1 MVSRIVIFIQAVLQ
15 ISSCSFG
22 QVIQQ
27 RFDGSVDFYR
37 NWADYKAGFGSID
50 SEFWL
55 GNDNLHELTSVLGYT
70 RLRIELQAFDGRE
83 GHIEFSFS
91 IDDESLQY
99 MIHVS
104 MISGNIPDRF
114 RLANNAPFSTLD
126 RDNDGHNGKVCTTDH
141 HGGWWYARDAFCTEA
156 NLNGVYFDTYILE
169 RTGIYWFGFAG
180 TSYNTIK
187 GVRMML
193 RKP

>member
-1 MVSRIVIFIQAVLQ
+1 MHSINSAPKRIFFFRKEGCLHKQTL
-15 ISSCSFG
+15 
-22 QVIQQ
+22 
-27 RFDGSVDFYR
+27 
-37 NWADYKAGFGSID
+37 GSIKVY
-50 SEFWL
+50 SKL
-55 GNDNLHELTSVLGYT
+55 LLT
-70 RLRIELQAFDGRE
+70 
-83 GHIEFSFS
+83 
-91 IDDESLQY
+91 
-99 MIHVS
+99 
-104 MISGNIPDRF
+104 DRF